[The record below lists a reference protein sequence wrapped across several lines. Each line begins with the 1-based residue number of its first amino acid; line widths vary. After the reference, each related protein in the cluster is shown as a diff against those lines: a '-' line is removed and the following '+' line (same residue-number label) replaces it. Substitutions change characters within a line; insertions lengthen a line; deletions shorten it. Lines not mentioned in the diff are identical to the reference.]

1 MGKEKNLSESLRYI
15 YERFGIEVFLN
26 DKKLYSLLSD
36 LIPNKKMEIN
46 WVIDAVNIGA
56 VKPLVESKK
65 NNLDREECKSKIIS
79 IFRSNEINK
88 DRTMY
93 IVNCFYYGIKW
104 TDKIITLEDIK
115 EQRQKENLKNTK
127 EKLNKKE
134 KIKSE
139 KNIKTQSK
147 NTTINNTQNKKTNTK
162 NTTSNINTKF
172 TPWNKMP
179 ENKARL
185 DSLQSSY
192 DSLYNIV
199 EGFIRKN
206 QSNVTLNLT
215 ASNYFNLAVSGLIIL
230 ISVIILIS
238 YLLLLKEGYSYKKIL
253 FLDLVGIIICVKL
266 IIGKANDFK
275 ILKHILAKKKI
286 LNKFVAL
293 KKDLELSRN
302 NIKLGMVA
310 GPRSC
315 MNLEKLLIDYNK
327 QFSELNQIYKNTVS
341 NRNTINM
348 SHMKTLIVATIVIFL
363 ISGVY
368 ESRLVYNGD
377 TFVHK
382 ISRNIVSQIG
392 GHNAKNGCVVESEAY
407 IREKPDSFAKII
419 TNKVKDDC
427 ISLTGREYNDGLIT
441 WYEVDLGYD
450 KGWVNANKISV
461 APKKLTI
468 SESAANVRSG
478 PSLTSSV
485 IKVYNEGTIL
495 YTTGK
500 IYRTT
505 EREWYE
511 VYLNG
516 QRGYWISSNVV
527 DID

>member
-65 NNLDREECKSKIIS
+65 NNLDREECKSKMIS
-79 IFRSNEINK
+79 IFKSNEINK

-93 IVNCFYYGIKW
+93 IVNCFYYSIKW

-115 EQRQKENLKNTK
+115 EQRKKENLKNTK
-127 EKLNKKE
+127 EKLNKNE
-134 KIKSE
+134 KNKSE
-139 KNIKTQSK
+139 KNTKTQSK

-162 NTTSNINTKF
+162 NTTSDTTFKSWKEI
-172 TPWNKMP
+172 P

-185 DSLQSSY
+185 NTLQTSY

-199 EGFIRKN
+199 EGFIIKN

-275 ILKHILAKKKI
+275 MLKDILNKKKI

-302 NIKLGMVA
+302 NIKLGMVS

-315 MNLEKLLIDYNK
+315 MNFERLFIDYNNK
-327 QFSELNQIYKNTVS
+327 FNDLNQTYKNS
-341 NRNTINM
+341 LSSKNTINM
-348 SHMKTLIVATIVIFL
+348 SHMKILVVVTILIFL
-363 ISGVY
+363 ISGIF
-368 ESRLVYNGD
+368 ESKLLYNGN

-392 GHNAKNGCVVESEAY
+392 SHNAKNGCVVVSEAY
-407 IREKPDSFAKII
+407 IREKPDLSAQTII
-419 TNKVKDDC
+419 NKVKDDC
-427 ISLTGREYNDGLIT
+427 ISLTGMEHNDGLTT
-441 WYEVDLGYD
+441 WYEVELGYD
-450 KGWVNANKISV
+450 KGWIEGNSISV

-500 IYRTT
+500 IYRNN
-505 EREWYE
+505 EKEWYE

-516 QRGYWISSNVV
+516 QRGYWISSKVV
-527 DID
+527 GID